1 MSTMGREADAAARA
15 TKHKARVMGYLDGG
29 VIIQQDFQT
38 IYLSPWEIERV
49 ANELLRLKRSAA

>member
-1 MSTMGREADAAARA
+1 MSTFGREADAVARA
-15 TKHKARVMGYLDGG
+15 AKHKARVIGHLDG

-38 IYLSPWEIERV
+38 IYLSPREMERA